1 MHYKQKKNYFCFLN
15 KTLSLTLNKYNI
27 FLFKVTLITFIILWS
42 DSSINFYQVSIW
54 KKRYWQ
60 HLCQNI
66 MYSGLFFIEII
77 YEILGEPVLS
87 ELLGTLLQLLIES
100 AAVVVVTVEDVVVM
114 VVEVAVESTG
124 AWTPSSS
131 LFWIARIASSH
142 ISRHFMCNTGK
153 QIHMSMAG

>member
-1 MHYKQKKNYFCFLN
+1 
-15 KTLSLTLNKYNI
+15 
-27 FLFKVTLITFIILWS
+27 
-42 DSSINFYQVSIW
+42 
-54 KKRYWQ
+54 
-60 HLCQNI
+60 
-66 MYSGLFFIEII
+66 MYSGLFFVEII

-131 LFWIARIASSH
+131 LF
-142 ISRHFMCNTGK
+142 
-153 QIHMSMAG
+153 